1 MSPAEAEFLKIKTIK
16 FSDIFLAWFLWTQP
30 VHVVVV
36 AEAALLPELHYPQT
50 VKPTTGSV
58 GLANRYSA

>member
-30 VHVVVV
+30 VH
-36 AEAALLPELHYPQT
+36 ECGCGSSFI
-50 VKPTTGSV
+50 TGAS
-58 GLANRYSA
+58 LSTKQ